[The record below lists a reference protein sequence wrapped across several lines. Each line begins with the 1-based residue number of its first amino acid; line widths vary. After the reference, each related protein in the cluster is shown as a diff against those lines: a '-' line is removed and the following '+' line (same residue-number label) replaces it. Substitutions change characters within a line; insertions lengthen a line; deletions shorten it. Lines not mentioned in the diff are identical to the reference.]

1 MQEIGKAKGKEYY
14 ANKKKSCKNRH
25 KSTYRNFLKEQK
37 DEIEKKKKTN
47 MSAKNK

>member
-37 DEIEKKKKTN
+37 DKIEKKKE
-47 MSAKNK
+47 NKYVSKK